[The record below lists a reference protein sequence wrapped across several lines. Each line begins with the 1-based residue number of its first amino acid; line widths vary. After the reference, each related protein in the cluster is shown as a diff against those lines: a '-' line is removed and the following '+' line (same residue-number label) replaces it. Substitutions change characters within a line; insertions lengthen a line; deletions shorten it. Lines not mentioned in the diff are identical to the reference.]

1 MSRDWAP
8 ENGSHTP
15 HSVPNRSGTL
25 SRFLAEAD
33 DRLAWFET
41 QLALLAS
48 TSPDYESE
56 KRAIHAASAEL
67 RALVRHAT
75 ERARKS

>member
-8 ENGSHTP
+8 ENGSHAP
-15 HSVPNRSGTL
+15 YSVPNRSGTL
-25 SRFLAEAD
+25 SRFLAQAE

-41 QLALLAS
+41 QLALLPS

-56 KRAIHAASAEL
+56 KRAIQAASAEL
-67 RALVRHAT
+67 GALIRHAT
-75 ERARKS
+75 EKARKS